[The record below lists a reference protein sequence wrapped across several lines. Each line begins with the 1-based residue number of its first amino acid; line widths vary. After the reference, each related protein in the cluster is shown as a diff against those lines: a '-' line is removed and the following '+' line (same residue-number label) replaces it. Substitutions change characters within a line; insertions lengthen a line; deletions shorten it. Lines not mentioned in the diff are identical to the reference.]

1 VIQPLDT
8 ELTEILKKCLK
19 DDRTS
24 QKLLYEKFYGYGM
37 SVCLR
42 YAKDEDDAIEILN
55 DGFLKVFNGLKKF
68 DLERPFRPWFRKIV
82 INEAI
87 NHFKKHEKR
96 MKNELL
102 KEAEGSTSIDD
113 ILSKIAYEE
122 VVAMIQLLSAAYRTV
137 FNLYVID
144 GYKHEEIA
152 DMLGISVGTSK
163 SNLSKAREKL
173 QTLVKERFENFRIS

>member
-1 VIQPLDT
+1 MVQALDT
-8 ELTEILKKCLK
+8 DLEELLKGCLK
-19 DDRTS
+19 ESRQS

-37 SVCLR
+37 SVCIR

-55 DGFLKVFNGLKKF
+55 DCFLKVFNGLKKF
-68 DLERPFRPWFRKIV
+68 DLNRPFKPWFRRII

-96 MKNELL
+96 MKNEQI
-102 KEAEGSTSIDD
+102 KGTEANSSIDD

-122 VVAMIQLLSAAYRTV
+122 VVAMIQTLTTAYRTV

-152 DMLGISVGTSK
+152 NMLGISIGTSK

-173 QTLVKERFENFRIS
+173 QILVKEKFTV

>member
-1 VIQPLDT
+1 VINALDT
-8 ELTEILKKCLK
+8 DLDEVLKGCLQ
-19 DDRTS
+19 DRRQS

-37 SVCLR
+37 SVCIR
-42 YAKDEDDAIEILN
+42 YAKDEEDAIEILN
-55 DGFLKVFNGLKKF
+55 DCFLKVFNGLKKF
-68 DLERPFRPWFRKIV
+68 DLNRPFKPWFRRII

-102 KEAEGSTSIDD
+102 KEAEASHTIDD
-113 ILSKIAYEE
+113 ILSKIAYDE
-122 VVAMIQLLSAAYRTV
+122 VVAMIQTLTAAYRTV
-137 FNLYVID
+137 FNLHVID

-152 DMLGISVGTSK
+152 DMLGISIGTSK

-173 QTLVKERFENFRIS
+173 QLLVKEKFKIA

>member
-1 VIQPLDT
+1 MVQALDT
-8 ELTEILKKCLK
+8 DLEELLKGCLK
-19 DDRTS
+19 DSRQS

-37 SVCLR
+37 SVCIR

-55 DGFLKVFNGLKKF
+55 DCFLKVFNGLKKF
-68 DLERPFRPWFRKIV
+68 DLSRPFKPWFRRII

-96 MKNELL
+96 MKNEQI
-102 KEAEGSTSIDD
+102 KGTEANSSIDD

-122 VVAMIQLLSAAYRTV
+122 VVAMIQTLTTAYRTV

-152 DMLGISVGTSK
+152 NMLGISIGTSK

-173 QTLVKERFENFRIS
+173 QLLVKEKFTV

>member
-1 VIQPLDT
+1 MVQALETDLE
-8 ELTEILKKCLK
+8 ELLKGCLK
-19 DDRTS
+19 DSRQS

-37 SVCLR
+37 SVCIR

-55 DGFLKVFNGLKKF
+55 DCFLKVFNGLKKF
-68 DLERPFRPWFRKIV
+68 DLSRPFKPWFRRII

-96 MKNELL
+96 MKNEQI
-102 KEAEGSTSIDD
+102 KDTEANSSIDD

-122 VVAMIQLLSAAYRTV
+122 VVAMIQTLTTAYRTV

-152 DMLGISVGTSK
+152 KMLGISVGTSK

-173 QTLVKERFENFRIS
+173 QLLVKEKFTV

>member
-1 VIQPLDT
+1 VVQALDT
-8 ELTEILKKCLK
+8 DLEELLKGCLK
-19 DDRTS
+19 DSRQS

-37 SVCLR
+37 SVCIR

-55 DGFLKVFNGLKKF
+55 DCFLKVFNGLKKF
-68 DLERPFRPWFRKIV
+68 DLSRPFKPWFRRII

-87 NHFKKHEKR
+87 NHFKKHEKH
-96 MKNELL
+96 MKNEQI
-102 KEAEGSTSIDD
+102 KGTEANSSIDD

-122 VVAMIQLLSAAYRTV
+122 VVAMIQTLTTAYRTV

-152 DMLGISVGTSK
+152 NMLGISIGTSK

-173 QTLVKERFENFRIS
+173 QLLVKEKFTV

>member
-1 VIQPLDT
+1 
-8 ELTEILKKCLK
+8 
-19 DDRTS
+19 
-24 QKLLYEKFYGYGM
+24 M
-37 SVCLR
+37 SVCIR
-42 YAKDEDDAIEILN
+42 YTKNEDDAIEVLN

-68 DLERPFRPWFRKIV
+68 DLTRSFKPWFRRIV

-87 NHFKKHEKR
+87 NHFKKHEKH
-96 MKNELL
+96 MKNEQI
-102 KEAEGSTSIDD
+102 KDTEANSTIDD

-122 VVAMIQLLSAAYRTV
+122 VIAMIQTLSMAYRTV

-152 DMLGISVGTSK
+152 EMLGISIGTSK

-173 QTLVKERFENFRIS
+173 QALVKEKFTV

>member
-1 VIQPLDT
+1 VVQALETDLE
-8 ELTEILKKCLK
+8 ELLKGCLK
-19 DDRTS
+19 DSRQS

-37 SVCLR
+37 SVCIR

-55 DGFLKVFNGLKKF
+55 DCFLKVFNGLKKF
-68 DLERPFRPWFRKIV
+68 DLSRPFKPWFRRII

-96 MKNELL
+96 MKNEQI
-102 KEAEGSTSIDD
+102 KDTEANSSIDD

-122 VVAMIQLLSAAYRTV
+122 VVAMIQTLTTAYRTV

-152 DMLGISVGTSK
+152 KMLGISVGTSK

-173 QTLVKERFENFRIS
+173 QLLVKEKFTV

>member
-1 VIQPLDT
+1 MIHALDT
-8 ELTEILKKCLK
+8 DLDEVLKGCLK
-19 DDRTS
+19 DHRQS

-37 SVCLR
+37 SVCIR
-42 YAKDEDDAIEILN
+42 YAKDEEDAIEILN
-55 DGFLKVFNGLKKF
+55 DCFLKVFHGLKKF
-68 DLERPFRPWFRKIV
+68 DLSRPFKPWFRRII

-102 KEAEGSTSIDD
+102 KEAEASHAIDD
-113 ILSKIAYEE
+113 ILSKIAYDE
-122 VVAMIQLLSAAYRTV
+122 VVAMIQTLTAAYRTV
-137 FNLYVID
+137 FNLHVID

-163 SNLSKAREKL
+163 SNLYKAREKL
-173 QTLVKERFENFRIS
+173 QALVKEKFKIA

>member
-1 VIQPLDT
+1 MIQTSDKEIV
-8 ELTEILKKCLK
+8 ELLKKCLK
-19 DDRTS
+19 DDRQS
-24 QKLLYEKFYGYGM
+24 QKLLYENFYGYGM
-37 SVCLR
+37 SICLR
-42 YAKDEDDAIEILN
+42 YAKNEDDAIEILN

-68 DLERPFRPWFRKIV
+68 DLERPFRPWFRRIV

-87 NHFKKHEKR
+87 NHFKKHQKR

-102 KEAEGSTSIDD
+102 KEAEGSNAIDD

-173 QTLVKERFENFRIS
+173 QAIVKERFENFKI

>member
-1 VIQPLDT
+1 MNQTLDT
-8 ELTEILKKCLK
+8 DLTEVLLGCLK
-19 DDRTS
+19 ENRQS

-37 SVCLR
+37 SVCVR
-42 YAKDEDDAIEILN
+42 YAKNEDDAIEILN

-68 DLERPFRPWFRKIV
+68 DLNRPFKPWFRKIV

-96 MKNELL
+96 MKNEQI
-102 KEAEGSTSIDD
+102 KEAESSHSIDD

-122 VVAMIQLLSAAYRTV
+122 VVTMIQTLSAAYRTV

-152 DMLGISVGTSK
+152 EMLGISEGTSK

-173 QTLVKERFENFRIS
+173 QKLVKEKFEKFSV